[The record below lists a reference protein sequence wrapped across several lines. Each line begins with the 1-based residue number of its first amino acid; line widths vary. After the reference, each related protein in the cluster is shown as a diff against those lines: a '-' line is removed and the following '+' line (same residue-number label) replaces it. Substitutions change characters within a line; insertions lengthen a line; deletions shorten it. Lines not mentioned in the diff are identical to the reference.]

1 MWPMTQPQTEYQ
13 HRPTPLPGYRELSQG
28 EIDLVTRWK
37 DLEEQVAQ
45 LWATTHEFPPVDK
58 HDVYEAQTQFKQA
71 FMWAVRS
78 ITKPRD
84 AYAAALVDAMTNGG

>member
-1 MWPMTQPQTEYQ
+1 MTQPETQYQ
-13 HRPTPLPGYRELSQG
+13 ERPTPLPGYRELSQA
-28 EIDLVTRWK
+28 EIDMVTAWK
-37 DLEEQVAQ
+37 DMEQQVAQ
-45 LWATTHEFPPVDK
+45 LWAATHEFPSVDK

-84 AYAAALVDAMTNGG
+84 VYTVALVDVMDVAHGG